1 MNGTQQ
7 PYEYSLLPKVSFT
20 LQHSGDAFIVFTIVN
35 TLNLF
40 PRLPLESELFQHY
53 YSAAKEGCL
62 FLQGAD
68 FLSN

>member
-7 PYEYSLLPKVSFT
+7 PYEYSLLPEVSFT

-40 PRLPLESELFQHY
+40 PRPPLNLN
-53 YSAAKEGCL
+53 YSSIIIQPPRKAVYFCKARI
-62 FLQGAD
+62 
-68 FLSN
+68 S